1 MAASDVTLTVIIV
14 ITFIALYLF
23 NILAIGIQRI
33 KDNWPLYRCQPMIM
47 PFASWFGHNTS
58 KNFAYC
64 IQNIQTNFM
73 SELLKPMNLNIGILG
88 KLTSGLTGNLN
99 FARGFMSG
107 FRFDL
112 GDIFSNIFATL
123 FNVMVEVQ
131 RLVINLKD
139 VIGKFTGI
147 LITTLY
153 VLDGALLTMTSAWA
167 GPPGELVRVLCFHP
181 ETKLK
186 TKDGEIFPMKD
197 IPLNSILPNGS
208 RVCAVMQISNLDKN
222 GEIVEKMYKIKR
234 NDDKRNDDKRNDDKR
249 NDDKR
254 NDEDIVVSGSHLIY
268 DATVDNFIH
277 VKDLPVAEVTDI
289 NCPVLYCLITSD
301 HTIQIGDWIFHD
313 WEDSNGSEPKNISN

>member
-1 MAASDVTLTVIIV
+1 M
-14 ITFIALYLF
+14 
-23 NILAIGIQRI
+23 G
-33 KDNWPLYRCQPMIM
+33 
-47 PFASWFGHNTS
+47 
-58 KNFAYC
+58 
-64 IQNIQTNFM
+64 
-73 SELLKPMNLNIGILG
+73 ELLKPMNLNIGILG
-88 KLTSGLTGNLN
+88 KLTSGLTTNLN

-123 FNVMVEVQ
+123 FNIMVEVQ

-147 LITTLY
+147 LITALY
-153 VLDGALLTMTSAWA
+153 VLDGALLTMTSAWS
-167 GPPGELVRVLCFHP
+167 GPPGELVRALCFHP

-186 TKDGEIFPMKD
+186 TKDGQIFPMKD

-222 GEIVEKMYKIKR
+222 GEIVEKMYKVKR
-234 NDDKRNDDKRNDDKR
+234 NDE
-249 NDDKR
+249 
-254 NDEDIVVSGSHLIY
+254 EDIVVSGSHLIY
-268 DATVDNFIH
+268 DAAVDNFIH

>member
-47 PFASWFGHNTS
+47 PFASFFGHNTS

-73 SELLKPMNLNIGILG
+73 GELLKPMNLNIGILG
-88 KLTSGLTGNLN
+88 KLTSGLTTNLN

-131 RLVINLKD
+131 RLIINLKD
-139 VIGKFTGI
+139 IIGKFTGV
-147 LITTLY
+147 LITALY
-153 VLDGALLTMTSAWA
+153 VLNGAILTMGSAWS
-167 GPPGELVRVLCFHP
+167 GPPGELVRALCFHP

-222 GEIVEKMYKIKR
+222 GEMVEKMYKVKR
-234 NDDKRNDDKRNDDKR
+234 NDG
-249 NDDKR
+249 
-254 NDEDIVVSGSHLIY
+254 EDIVVSGSHLIY
-268 DATVDNFIH
+268 DASVDNFIH
-277 VKDLPVAEVTDI
+277 VKDLPGAEVTDI

>member
-14 ITFIALYLF
+14 FTFIALYLF
-23 NILAIGIQRI
+23 NIFAIGIQRI

-47 PFASWFGHNTS
+47 PFASVFGHNTS
-58 KNFAYC
+58 KNFAFC

-73 SELLKPMNLNIGILG
+73 DELLKPMNLNIGILG
-88 KLTSGLTGNLN
+88 KLTTGLTFNLN

-107 FRFDL
+107 FRFNL

-123 FNVMVEVQ
+123 FNVIVEVQ
-131 RLVINLKD
+131 RLIINLKD
-139 VIGKFTGI
+139 MIGKFTGI

-153 VLDGALLTMTSAWA
+153 VLNGSILTMESAWS
-167 GPPGELVRVLCFHP
+167 GPPGQLIRALCFHP

-208 RVCAVMQISNLDKN
+208 RVCSVMQISNLDKN
-222 GEIVEKMYKIKR
+222 GEIVEKMYKFKR
-234 NDDKRNDDKRNDDKR
+234 NSKSNDD
-249 NDDKR
+249 
-254 NDEDIVVSGSHLIY
+254 DIIVSGSHLIY
-268 DATVDNFIH
+268 DKTVDNFIH
-277 VKDLPVAEVTDI
+277 VKDLPVAELTDI
-289 NCPVLYCLITSD
+289 NCPVLYCLITTD